1 MCARVK
7 FLCLNVPQWI
17 SDGSLHFGSGTCVAL
32 IFYTPKMEKKRF
44 KNGKKSTLAKA
55 RKAVKQGRVHLVSV
69 AWVAAC
75 AASNML
81 ELESEYK
88 IADTVRLF

>member
-1 MCARVK
+1 MDLRRK
-7 FLCLNVPQWI
+7 FALWKRDVCGTNF
-17 SDGSLHFGSGTCVAL
+17 LHLT
-32 IFYTPKMEKKRF
+32 IEKKRY